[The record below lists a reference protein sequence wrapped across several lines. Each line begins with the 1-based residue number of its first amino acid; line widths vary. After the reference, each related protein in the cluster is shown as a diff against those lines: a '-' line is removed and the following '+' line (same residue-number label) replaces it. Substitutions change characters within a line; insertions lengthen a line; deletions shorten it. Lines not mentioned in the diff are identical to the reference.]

1 MGGGEGGWRKIAE
14 LVRPPEAG
22 LPAALQ
28 PGRDASGVWIPPSL
42 APFPAPLP
50 PSLLALLL
58 PPTICRALSPFLR
71 ARHPHFLAS
80 LGASLLSFPL
90 LPVSELTLRLGI
102 LSHRPACSAVPLYS
116 LALLGPSFASQETG
130 ETSPPMDSAVEDV
143 SPKSQQAGPS
153 EPPSAPLVL
162 TARDVLVSRPEL
174 VIASPPDQQLER
186 RATAPAGLAI
196 ADEEVLEQVAA
207 VLRRH
212 PSFAQQI
219 TRAYRP
225 GTNPPTPSPR
235 PRRDEAGSWANGR
248 RSGGHRGHNAP
259 LSLRHRNIS
268 ESDVS
273 GEPSQRGWKKVWRRS
288 FYVITTT
295 ALVAI
300 SGQVYQERRQR
311 LEYEEQ
317 RERLRNDSLT
327 FGQAVRSALT
337 MQSGLILVNMVL
349 AARGV
354 QIWRLIHNLQLVEW
368 VQRIAPAMP
377 VTQKVLD
384 GVRWATIPVRRALR
398 LRSLPGRPIAAFR
411 AHRLA
416 ARAAREAMRRKL
428 AMEAA
433 KAAARKRW
441 SILYPLSP
449 VLAPVVNN
457 AQSQARFLTRHIEG
471 SSNFLY
477 RQLGWSAG
485 STGST
490 VASAAKGAAHAM
502 KYTLDRA

>member
-354 QIWRLIHNLQLVEW
+354 QVRCTRQPCPWLQERVPSMHVNSPDTCTSYACDADLEVDP
-368 VQRIAPAMP
+368 QSAAR
-377 VTQKVLD
+377 
-384 GVRWATIPVRRALR
+384 GVGAADCARDAGHAEGARWGAVGDDSCAQ
-398 LRSLPGRPIAAFR
+398 S
-411 AHRLA
+411 LA
-416 ARAAREAMRRKL
+416 APLAPWSADRRLSRTSLGGPRSKRGN
-428 AMEAA
+428 AA
-433 KAAARKRW
+433 KAGDGGGQSGCTQA
-441 SILYPLSP
+441 LEHPLSP
-449 VLAPVVNN
+449 LPRPCAC
-457 AQSQARFLTRHIEG
+457 
-471 SSNFLY
+471 
-477 RQLGWSAG
+477 RQ
-485 STGST
+485 
-490 VASAAKGAAHAM
+490 
-502 KYTLDRA
+502 